1 MSDRDIIRRLAYE
14 YTGIASMDVQKE
26 KAKLYRALNGLK
38 PIRPVVLIDEL
49 PWSQLAVMDEL
60 KEQCVGDRERAVECY
75 FRRELY
81 RWKHFPCDRILVDFF
96 PWPKHVAIGSFGI
109 DVQEDTLAIDSGNN
123 IVSHAYKD
131 QISNEKDIEKLH
143 VPEITVNQEAD
154 AGDLEWLTGLIGD
167 ILPIRLTGL
176 EYAGFYEPWDN
187 IAQWRGVEP
196 LLWDLADRPE
206 FLHSL
211 INKIL
216 EVRLELLSHIEDLN
230 LLDNSSPFLH
240 STAGLCDELPGDIK
254 GEILLRENIWGR
266 GAAQIFASVSPGM
279 TDEFEIQYARRFFE
293 GFGLLYY
300 GCCEPLHQKIGIV
313 KQLPNLRKIS
323 VTPWADVNIASEKI
337 GSDFVMAN
345 KPNPA
350 FLAVSSI
357 NEDAVR
363 AEIDGA
369 LTACRRNNTPVEFT
383 LKDISSVNG
392 HPENIDQW
400 AKIVMEMVESTAT

>member
-14 YTGIASMDVQKE
+14 YAVIALMDVHQE

-38 PIRPVVLIDEL
+38 PVRPVVLIDEL

-60 KEQCVGDRERAVECY
+60 KEQCIGERERAVERY

-81 RWKHFPCDRILVDFF
+81 RWKHFPCDRILADYFS
-96 PWPKHVAIGSFGI
+96 WPKHVTIGSFGI
-109 DVQEDTLAIDSGNN
+109 DIREDTLDADSGNN

-131 QISNEKDIEKLH
+131 QISSEKDMEKLQ
-143 VPEITVNQEAD
+143 VPRITVNQEAD
-154 AGDLEWLTGLIGD
+154 EKDLKWLTGLIGD
-167 ILPIRLTGL
+167 ILPVRLTGL
-176 EYAGFYEPWDN
+176 ESAGYFEPWDD

-211 INKIL
+211 VNKIL
-216 EVRLELLSHIEDLN
+216 NVRLDLLKRIEELN

-240 STAGLCDELPGDIK
+240 CTAGLCDELPGEMGGD
-254 GEILLRENIWGR
+254 ILLRKSIWGR

-279 TDEFEIQYARRFFE
+279 TDAFEIQYARRFFE

-313 KQLPNLRKIS
+313 RQLPNLRKIS
-323 VTPWADVNIASEKI
+323 ITPWADVNAAADRI
-337 GSDFVMAN
+337 GPDFVMAY

-350 FLAVSSI
+350 LLAVSSL
-357 NEDAVR
+357 NGDAVR
-363 AEIDGA
+363 AEIINA
-369 LTACRRNNTPVEFT
+369 LAACRRSNTPVEFT

-392 HPENIDQW
+392 HPENLDQW
-400 AKIVMEMVESTAT
+400 AKIAMEIIES